1 MLGVAQRSVAWMMIR
16 EIVVAVGGIAGAAGA
31 IALGRFVES
40 LTFGLAPRDPVTLAA
55 SAALLLVICL
65 LARYLTARR
74 AARIDPIVAR

>member
-40 LTFGLAPRDPVTLAA
+40 LTCGLAPRDPVTLAA
-55 SAALLLVICL
+55 TAALLLVIGL

-74 AARIDPIVAR
+74 AAPIDPIVAR